1 MPPADYGSHPFAPV
15 SSRAIPLTENNLHS
29 LSLDL
34 RLLARA
40 SIWTCPS
47 TGRVLQGEIN
57 PRIEALRM
65 SILDAL
71 WAKQDGHAITQQ
83 MVTAVSTARALC
95 LDNQQVL
102 RTLRRAAA

>member
-1 MPPADYGSHPFAPV
+1 M
-15 SSRAIPLTENNLHS
+15 TEGNLHT
-29 LSLDL
+29 LSQDL

-47 TGRVLQGEIN
+47 TGRVLQGSIDQ
-57 PRIEALRM
+57 RIEALRM
-65 SILDAL
+65 AILDAL
-71 WAKQDGHAITQQ
+71 WARQDGCAITQQ
-83 MVTAVSTARALC
+83 MVAAVSTARALC